1 MKLTVIYISLL
12 STIIHTIHGCNITL
26 KIKILCNT
34 FRKGMRE
41 LHSLNSSATLP
52 FDLNDKLLF
61 APVLEMSHLGKKKK
75 KVPHIFF
82 PTAHNSPFILSS

>member
-12 STIIHTIHGCNITL
+12 STVIHTIHGCNLTL

-41 LHSLNSSATLP
+41 LHSLNSSATLH
-52 FDLNDKLLF
+52 FDLNKFLF
-61 APVLEMSHLGKKKK
+61 APVLEMSHLEKKKK
-75 KVPHIFF
+75 KVPHIVF